1 MRAMGRSKAFD
12 EEQALD
18 AAVGVFREHGFEG
31 TAAETL
37 VQAMGIG
44 RQSLYDTF
52 GDKWQLYRSSL
63 RRYVGA
69 EALAH
74 GAALRSQ
81 PRAIDG
87 IRAMLNRV
95 IADAQEACLGIN
107 SICEFGRTQPELT
120 EIHAAAA
127 RVIRAAI
134 LKRVREAQTASDV
147 SSDLDPEEVTGFLFA
162 SIAAIRIAARGGAD
176 VKRLRALGE
185 LTMRALR

>member
-1 MRAMGRSKAFD
+1 MARPKTFD

-18 AAVGVFREHGFEG
+18 AAVDAFREHGFEG
-31 TAAETL
+31 TSAETL

-87 IRAMLNRV
+87 IQALLNRV
-95 IADAQEACLGIN
+95 IADAWEACLGIS

-120 EIHAAAA
+120 EIHDAASRA
-127 RVIRAAI
+127 IRAAI
-134 LKRVREAQTASDV
+134 LKRVREAQTAGDV
-147 SSDLDPEEVTGFLFA
+147 SSDLDPEEVTGFLLA
-162 SIAAIRIAARGGAD
+162 GIAGIRIAARGGAD
-176 VKRLRALGE
+176 AKQLRALGE